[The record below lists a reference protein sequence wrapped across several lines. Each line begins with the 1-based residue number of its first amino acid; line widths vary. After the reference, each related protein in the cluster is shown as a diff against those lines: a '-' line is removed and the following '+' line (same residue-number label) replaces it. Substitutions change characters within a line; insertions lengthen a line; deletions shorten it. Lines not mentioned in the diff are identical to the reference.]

1 MIAIRPT
8 RRLAAQRGGCCTRRL
23 LHAVAYIMRAAIVV
37 LAVAAPMARA
47 QITLSIDY
55 ADNDPTNVDSGTCA
69 LGAKCFDRGV
79 CPRDGCWDEV
89 CVTGRCNAGQAYCE
103 VDNGG
108 RFRAYLQVLDR
119 NCESDGLNC
128 PDYDCEAYG
137 EWVDGSGSSSAA
149 CGQWSN
155 EVICSTT
162 LWSPP
167 PPSSPPSPKAPAAD
181 ECQKYGCS
189 AAACAAVSFV
199 QTTVSSSN
207 EWANF
212 TTTTDLG
219 GSTTVQEAIDLICAG
234 ADAVAGTYA
243 SECVDFMDS
252 FDRRESSTHLVRT
265 IDTHRSFADSYLG
278 ATWRH
283 ICGFAARCEAHCGA
297 EVCNGIIA
305 EARGQGPGA
314 KRPGAT
320 AAETMD
326 ALARATFAMASISA
340 VQLSAA
346 VSGDATVAAPTSST
360 LEIGGAV
367 SSGASGALPRRQP
380 SSTRAR
386 YARKSR

>member
-1 MIAIRPT
+1 
-8 RRLAAQRGGCCTRRL
+8 
-23 LHAVAYIMRAAIVV
+23 
-37 LAVAAPMARA
+37 MARA

-297 EVCNGIIA
+297 EVCNGII
-305 EARGQGPGA
+305 EARGDGGGNHGCTGEGNLCNGIDQCCPALGGGLGGCDSGCTNFLDARNRRRGLVGGFGSSSPPPAFVDAGALCAEVAVRNGWMIAGIVVGVLFVATIAACAYKKGWCKASQGKAGVGVTKMKGIPGA
-314 KRPGAT
+314 
-320 AAETMD
+320 
-326 ALARATFAMASISA
+326 
-340 VQLSAA
+340 
-346 VSGDATVAAPTSST
+346 
-360 LEIGGAV
+360 
-367 SSGASGALPRRQP
+367 QP
-380 SSTRAR
+380 
-386 YARKSR
+386 

>member
-1 MIAIRPT
+1 
-8 RRLAAQRGGCCTRRL
+8 
-23 LHAVAYIMRAAIVV
+23 
-37 LAVAAPMARA
+37 MARA